1 MTWVGQ
7 IPAALRIL
15 DIGGSSPSLP
25 EGALIELGYAHR
37 PEKLIIF
44 DKPPT
49 EQYWGKPGYSQDNE
63 RSFSWGKVQ
72 YIHGY
77 AEDILQNAELSIQ
90 KFDMIFMGQ
99 VVEHIYEDRL
109 VAVLSW
115 IRDHLTEQGTFFFDT
130 PNRLLTRYETGDDN
144 YIDPDHKKEYTP
156 SEFAALLKVA
166 GFTAIESW
174 GILEMP
180 HACKNQAIDVQDFYD
195 GELLTPSPDN
205 AYCFAMS
212 GRR

>member
-1 MTWVGQ
+1 
-7 IPAALRIL
+7 
-15 DIGGSSPSLP
+15 
-25 EGALIELGYAHR
+25 
-37 PEKLIIF
+37 
-44 DKPPT
+44 
-49 EQYWGKPGYSQDNE
+49 
-63 RSFSWGKVQ
+63 VQ